1 VKFQRGINV
10 FGTIFSTSVLLTIT
24 ATTIFHQTPDR
35 KEEPTTLATVEIV
48 NQPDTSP
55 TGFKKIP
62 EVKTPHKKPST
73 PKKRV
78 HNSSSRIKISG
89 YRGKTFVYGEV
100 IPLKNGKLQGFIY
113 HPNDS
118 KTYVYGERGKD
129 RMNLYDN
136 SGNLYQMLY

>member
-1 VKFQRGINV
+1 MFE
-10 FGTIFSTSVLLTIT
+10 TIFTTSLILTLT
-24 ATTIFHQTPDR
+24 ATNIFHQTPDR
-35 KEEPTTLATVEIV
+35 KEEQTTLATVEIV
-48 NQPDTSP
+48 TQPDTSP

-62 EVKTPHKKPST
+62 EAVKTPHKKPSAL
-73 PKKRV
+73 KKRV
-78 HNSSSRIKISG
+78 HHSSGRIKISG

-100 IPLKNGKLQGFIY
+100 IPLKNGKLQGYIY